1 VEAAQVKKKIM
12 DIGNSLRSDDL
23 FVLLD
28 SAHIQSAAG
37 RNKYKWIC
45 GLEGESI
52 ESSWKEMRHIS
63 ASRMGDWSIFL
74 LPYDC
79 IYEMQEHD
87 SAPQSWVPFTKPV
100 HYFPEVIL
108 AETWEG
114 EMRYWPD
121 EEKAMDC
128 VNSYPLEKR
137 IIKATDLSV
146 QFNTSEAD
154 YKLMVEQ
161 IKRDIVAGA
170 YYEANYT
177 IEGRVEGIFNHPF
190 KKFESLSSISPA
202 PFSAFFQNPDRFL
215 ISSSPERFLGKY
227 GTKLFTQP
235 IKGTAPRFSDT
246 DMVGFD
252 YLVNSEKERAEH
264 VMIVDLVRNDLT
276 KVCEPGTIKV
286 PELMKIY
293 AYTHIFQMVS
303 TVEGQVSESADF
315 LDLMNAC
322 FPMGSMTGAPKL
334 EVIKTMNAYEDQSR
348 GLYSGT
354 IGYIDPDGDLDSS
367 VIIRSLIGDK
377 QQKRMAINVGGA
389 ITYDSDPDKEYEE
402 CMLKAQK
409 MIEVLSK

>member
-1 VEAAQVKKKIM
+1 
-12 DIGNSLRSDDL
+12 
-23 FVLLD
+23 
-28 SAHIQSAAG
+28 
-37 RNKYKWIC
+37 
-45 GLEGESI
+45 
-52 ESSWKEMRHIS
+52 
-63 ASRMGDWSIFL
+63 
-74 LPYDC
+74 
-79 IYEMQEHD
+79 
-87 SAPQSWVPFTKPV
+87 
-100 HYFPEVIL
+100 
-108 AETWEG
+108 
-114 EMRYWPD
+114 
-121 EEKAMDC
+121 
-128 VNSYPLEKR
+128 
-137 IIKATDLSV
+137 
-146 QFNTSEAD
+146 
-154 YKLMVEQ
+154 
-161 IKRDIVAGA
+161 
-170 YYEANYT
+170 
-177 IEGRVEGIFNHPF
+177 
-190 KKFESLSSISPA
+190 
-202 PFSAFFQNPDRFL
+202 
-215 ISSSPERFLGKY
+215 
-227 GTKLFTQP
+227 
-235 IKGTAPRFSDT
+235 
-246 DMVGFD
+246 MVGFD